1 MSIIS
6 LSIFLAILS
15 GGCFASWK
23 GALLWNSRT
32 RDARKEDPRDQEI
45 RELSAALSVSRKQV
59 ETLDSENKLKDKEV
73 IALGEKLTKAGY
85 ALTNSKQED
94 NASKEALDK
103 EIESKAEFDAEL
115 VRLRRELHVANT
127 RLAELDVEVKIASPG
142 SGLVAGMD
150 DVVEDDEKEMFT
162 IRHEHKELKQ
172 IVGVFQQS
180 LDEQKTESERWKKH
194 CAVMTRTNKVLR
206 SQVDELP
213 QIREELERLRKQAEL
228 LVTTQEEN
236 SSLQAQI
243 TELSEVKAENE
254 ILLTQVAQLDSTL
267 KKNDQLEEL
276 IQKQATEIGTVGED
290 NDNLRSQVASLS
302 QVKDENQKLLAQIAE
317 QAIIVDEHAGLTAQV
332 EALRNIETE
341 NGTLLAQ
348 IRDLQQEGARRLE
361 QAHAENAALQV
372 RVEAIDKIQEENDR
386 LLSQSKQLRQT
397 QTLVETLRGQLEV
410 LSGTNDENVRLQAR
424 VDTLAPVEE
433 ENAQFQ
439 TNINELKQEQ
449 LEQRNANNELGARI
463 EKLTRDLK
471 DKEIQVAQIDD
482 LLLEQEENEKL
493 GAQLAQISQAH
504 ELAQAES
511 ENLKLQL
518 AAAGDIQ
525 QNNEKLS
532 AELDELTQAQEQVLT
547 EQAELKLK
555 LAAAGN
561 TEKENEKLQEDYLEL
576 IKTHDHLQA
585 ENDQFKQQ
593 LDKLDQSQEEVG
605 GLQKQVKKLNSAQED
620 HLSRQSLI
628 ESELEHE
635 KDENEQLTAQLQKLA
650 HKLDARKAVGTAHD
664 NVKSEKR
671 TVDSA
676 DSADSGD
683 DTDSMPALQMDDIH
697 DDLKAIRGVG
707 AKIEQKL
714 NMLGIHNFKGLL
726 QLESDDYDRAAELIP
741 NLEGR
746 MHRDAWIDQARNLH
760 LEKYNEAI

>member
-1 MSIIS
+1 V
-6 LSIFLAILS
+6 
-15 GGCFASWK
+15 SWK
-23 GALLWNSRT
+23 GALLWNGRT
-32 RDARKEDPRDQEI
+32 RYAHKEYPRGQEI

-59 ETLDSENKLKDKEV
+59 EALDSENKLKDKEV
-73 IALGEKLTKAGY
+73 HALGEKLTKAGY
-85 ALTNSKQED
+85 ALTNSQQED
-94 NASKEALDK
+94 NAAKEALDK

-115 VRLRRELHVANT
+115 VRLRGELHTANT

-162 IRHEHKELKQ
+162 IRHEHRELKQ
-172 IVGVFQQS
+172 IVGVLQQS
-180 LDEQKTESERWKKH
+180 LDEQKTESGRWKKH
-194 CAVMTRTNKVLR
+194 CAVMTRTNKTLR

-213 QIREELERLRKQAEL
+213 KIREELERLTKKAEL
-228 LVTTQEEN
+228 LAATQEEN
-236 SSLQAQI
+236 RGLEARI
-243 TELSEVKAENE
+243 ADLGEVKAENE
-254 ILLTQVAQLDSTL
+254 TLLAQVALLDSTL

-276 IQKQATEIGTVGED
+276 IQKQATKIGTVGED

-302 QVKDENQKLLAQIAE
+302 QVKDENQKLLAKIAE
-317 QAIIVDEHAGLTAQV
+317 QAIFVDEHAGLTAQV

-341 NGTLLAQ
+341 NSTLLAQ

-361 QAHAENAALQV
+361 QVHAENAALQV

-386 LLSQSKQLRQT
+386 LLAQSKQLRQT
-397 QTLVETLRGQLEV
+397 QTLVETLRAKLEV

-433 ENAQFQ
+433 ENAQLQ
-439 TNINELKQEQ
+439 ININELKQDQ
-449 LEQRNANNELGARI
+449 LERSNANNELGARI

-511 ENLKLQL
+511 EDLKLQL

-532 AELDELTQAQEQVLT
+532 TELDELTQAQEQVLT
-547 EQAELKLK
+547 EQAELKLQ
-555 LAAAGN
+555 LAAAAN
-561 TEKENEKLQEDYLEL
+561 TEKENEKLQQDYLEL
-576 IKTHDHLQA
+576 IETNDQLLA
-585 ENDQFKQQ
+585 ENNQFKQQ
-593 LDKLDQSQEEVG
+593 LYELDQSQEEVG
-605 GLQKQVKKLNSAQED
+605 GVQKQVKKLNSTQEE
-620 HLSRQSLI
+620 HLSNQSLI
-628 ESELEHE
+628 ESELERE
-635 KDENEQLTAQLQKLA
+635 KDENEKLSAQLQELT
-650 HKLDARKAVGTAHD
+650 HKLDARKAGGTAHD

-683 DTDSMPALQMDDIH
+683 DTDSMPALRMDDIH

-714 NMLGIHNFKGLL
+714 NMLGINNFKGLL

>member
-59 ETLDSENKLKDKEV
+59 ETLDSENTLKDKEV

-85 ALTNSKQED
+85 ALTNSQQED
-94 NASKEALDK
+94 NATKEALDK

-115 VRLRRELHVANT
+115 VRLRRELHTANT
-127 RLAELDVEVKIASPG
+127 RLAEIDVEVKIASPG

-162 IRHEHKELKQ
+162 IRHEHRELKQ
-172 IVGVFQQS
+172 IVGVLQQS
-180 LDEQKTESERWKKH
+180 LDEQKTESGRWKKH
-194 CAVMTRTNKVLR
+194 CAVMTRTNKTLR

-213 QIREELERLRKQAEL
+213 KIREELERLTKKAEL
-228 LVTTQEEN
+228 LAATQEEN
-236 SSLQAQI
+236 RGLEARI
-243 TELSEVKAENE
+243 ADLGEVKAENE
-254 ILLTQVAQLDSTL
+254 TLLAQVALLDSTL

-302 QVKDENQKLLAQIAE
+302 QVKDENQKLLAKIAE
-317 QAIIVDEHAGLTAQV
+317 QAIFVDEHAGLTAQV

-341 NGTLLAQ
+341 NSTLLAQ

-361 QAHAENAALQV
+361 QVHAENAALQV

-386 LLSQSKQLRQT
+386 LLAQSKQLRQT
-397 QTLVETLRGQLEV
+397 QTLVETLRAQLEV

-433 ENAQFQ
+433 ENAQLQ
-439 TNINELKQEQ
+439 ININELKQDQ
-449 LEQRNANNELGARI
+449 LERRNANNELGARI

-511 ENLKLQL
+511 EDLKLQL
-518 AAAGDIQ
+518 KAAKDIQ

-532 AELDELTQAQEQVLT
+532 TELDELKLQLT
-547 EQAELKLK
+547 
-555 LAAAGN
+555 AAGN
-561 TEKENEKLQEDYLEL
+561 TEKENEKLQQDYLEL
-576 IKTHDHLQA
+576 IETHDQLQA

-593 LDKLDQSQEEVG
+593 LNEVDQSQEEVG
-605 GLQKQVKKLNSAQED
+605 GLQKQVKKLNSAQET

-635 KDENEQLTAQLQKLA
+635 KDENEKLTAQLQELA
-650 HKLDARKAVGTAHD
+650 HKLDARKAVATAHD

-671 TVDSA
+671 AVDSA
-676 DSADSGD
+676 DNADSGD